1 MDKIVQTI
9 EKNDKAF
16 VNNRTQN
23 RKENSFVKK
32 NIKAKMKTIIS
43 SLPEEQ
49 RLIITL
55 YFYEKLSKRW
65 KSHHI
70 LEAFAFQSPFDGNL
84 YQFLKIWYN
93 SIHTDSVDRDVN
105 DIDSNSFEKY
115 LISFMD
121 NNTVWYLSRRAKNAG
136 IIPAPDWA
144 FSTINVFTLLYQQ
157 NFEVACLA
165 QL

>member
-55 YFYEKLSKRW
+55 YFYEKLSATDIGRLLRSNENKIS
-65 KSHHI
+65 KI
-70 LEAFAFQSPFDGNL
+70 LNETLTLINKKAFLEN
-84 YQFLKIWYN
+84 
-93 SIHTDSVDRDVN
+93 
-105 DIDSNSFEKY
+105 
-115 LISFMD
+115 
-121 NNTVWYLSRRAKNAG
+121 
-136 IIPAPDWA
+136 
-144 FSTINVFTLLYQQ
+144 
-157 NFEVACLA
+157 
-165 QL
+165 